1 MSRAAGTT
9 AWPTASFMKACC
21 RSSTASA
28 VRAGSSAAKQ
38 CSVPRR
44 STTRRTISSGMAAP
58 FSFTLSSFGHRFGS
72 SDKAGP
78 PCGHEQD
85 RPGRVSSS
93 AMIRCPNRRARA
105 SAVPPLRAT
114 FAALPANL
122 VGVGLA
128 RFGYTPLI
136 PALIAAG
143 WFAPSAA
150 VYLGAANL
158 AVYLAGALG
167 ARAIAARTGAPAL
180 LRGSMLLT
188 AASLFACALP
198 FGFAWFFVWRF
209 LSRGTGGVLMALA
222 APSVMPGIPP
232 ARRGLAGGA
241 IFTGGGLGIAASG
254 TLGPFLVQWGL
265 VRARLGLGPRALVL
279 TAIAWN
285 GWPAGTH
292 MPEPQP
298 ASPATPPA
306 APALRALYL
315 EYALNAVG
323 LVPHMVF
330 LVDFIARDLG
340 QGLHAAAG
348 YWVIFGAG
356 ALIGPLAGG
365 YLGDRIGFRWALR
378 LALVGQAL
386 CVALPLVTVSGIGL
400 AVSSFV
406 VGASVPGIVAVTIGR
421 TRELIP
427 GDPAGQA
434 AAWGFCT
441 TALTLGQAVA
451 GYGFSF
457 IFAHS
462 ENAYPIL
469 FLLGAAA
476 LLLALIVDFVAG
488 NLPRA
493 RAATGRSVGGAA

>member
-1 MSRAAGTT
+1 
-9 AWPTASFMKACC
+9 
-21 RSSTASA
+21 
-28 VRAGSSAAKQ
+28 
-38 CSVPRR
+38 
-44 STTRRTISSGMAAP
+44 
-58 FSFTLSSFGHRFGS
+58 
-72 SDKAGP
+72 
-78 PCGHEQD
+78 
-85 RPGRVSSS
+85 
-93 AMIRCPNRRARA
+93 MIRCPNRRAGA

-114 FAALPANL
+114 FAALCANL
-122 VGVGLA
+122 VGIGLA

-158 AVYLAGALG
+158 AGYLAGALG

-198 FGFAWFFVWRF
+198 LGFAWFFLWRF
-209 LSRGTGGVLMALA
+209 LSGATGGVLMALA
-222 APSVMPGIPP
+222 APSVMPVVP
-232 ARRGLAGGA
+232 AGRRGLAAGA
-241 IFTGGGLGIAASG
+241 IFTGVGLGIAASG
-254 TLGPFLVQWGL
+254 TLVPFLMQWGL
-265 VRARLGLGPRALVL
+265 VETWLGLGGLALVL

-285 GWPAGTH
+285 GWPATNGV
-292 MPEPQP
+292 PEPRQTSSGTAP
-298 ASPATPPA
+298 GV
-306 APALRALYL
+306 PALRALYL

-340 QGLHAAAG
+340 QGLHEAAR

-356 ALIGPLAGG
+356 ALVGPLVGG
-365 YLGDRIGFRWALR
+365 HLGDRIGFRGALR
-378 LALVGQAL
+378 LAFIAQAL
-386 CVALPLVTVSGIGL
+386 CVALPLVTASGVGL

-406 VGASVPGIVAVTIGR
+406 VGAFVPGIVAVTIGR

-441 TALTLGQAVA
+441 TAFALGQAIA

-493 RAATGRSVGGAA
+493 RAASGRSVG